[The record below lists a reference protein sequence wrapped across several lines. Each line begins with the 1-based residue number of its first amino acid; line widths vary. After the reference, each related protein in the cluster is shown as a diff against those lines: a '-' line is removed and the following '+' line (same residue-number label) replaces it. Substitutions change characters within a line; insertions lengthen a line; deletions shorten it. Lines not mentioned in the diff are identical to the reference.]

1 VKLENGMAKIYNARE
16 LKVYKLAYDTALEIY
31 HLTKN
36 FPSEEKY
43 DLVSQIRRSSRSV
56 PANLIEAWRRRRYPK
71 NFVSKLNDCE
81 TEADETIYWLEVAKD
96 CGYIDEKLQKELSG
110 KYDHIIAMIIKM
122 INNKDDW
129 TL

>member
-1 VKLENGMAKIYNARE
+1 MVKIYNARE
-16 LKVYKLAYDTALEIY
+16 LKVYKLAYETALEIY
-31 HLTKN
+31 YLTKK

-43 DLVSQIRRSSRSV
+43 DLVSQLRRSSRSV

-96 CGYIDEKLQKELSG
+96 CGYIEEKLQKEFFE

-122 INNKDDW
+122 INTKDDW